1 MTERRR
7 ISLEDGFDLERGI
20 RIKNRFFKSA
30 LSEQL
35 GDSDHGPRPDLI
47 TLFSRWAE
55 GGSGLLVTGNVMVD
69 RRFIGEPG
77 NVVLEDD
84 RHQGAFQAWAES
96 ISGHDAQLWMQLNHP
111 GKQIPSFLCSE
122 PVAPSAVPMG
132 HGLGHLFKTPR
143 ALFNEEI
150 LEIVERFAR
159 SAALAR
165 EAGFGGVQIHAA
177 HGYLINQF
185 LSPHHNRREDDWG
198 GDPSRRRR
206 FLSEIY
212 RAMRTAVGDEYPIGI
227 KLNSADFLRGGF
239 SEDESMTVIE
249 AIAAEG
255 IDLIEISGG
264 TYESPAMIGHRVK
277 ESTRQR
283 EAYFLEFAER
293 VRLRVETPLVVT
305 GGFRSGPAMLEAL
318 NSGATDF
325 IGLGRPLAIEPDL
338 PQRLMEDPSGR
349 IDLPRPTTGLKSVD
363 RMVILDLSW
372 WELQLRRMGR
382 GLDPKPGLSAW
393 RSVWTTLSEL
403 GLAAFRRRRA

>member
-1 MTERRR
+1 MIDGGH
-7 ISLEDGFDLERGI
+7 ISLEDGFDLGRGVC
-20 RIKNRFFKSA
+20 IKNRFFKSA

-35 GDSDHGPRPDLI
+35 GDSDRGPRPDLI
-47 TLFSRWAE
+47 TLYRRWAE
-55 GGSGLLVTGNVMVD
+55 GGSGLLVTGNVMID
-69 RRFIGEPG
+69 RRFLGEPG
-77 NVVLEDD
+77 NVVLEDG
-84 RHQGAFQAWAES
+84 RHGQEFRSWAES
-96 ISGHDAQLWMQLNHP
+96 VAGHDTQLWMQLNHP
-111 GKQIPSFLCSE
+111 GKQIPSFLCSQ

-132 HGLGHLFKTPR
+132 HGLGHLFKTPK
-143 ALFNEEI
+143 ALSDEEI
-150 LEIVERFAR
+150 IEIVGRFAT
-159 SAALAR
+159 SAALAK

-198 GDPSRRRR
+198 GDASRRRR
-206 FLSEIY
+206 FLLEIH
-212 RAMRTAVGDEYPIGI
+212 RAMRAAVGDDYPIGI

-239 SEDESMTVIE
+239 SEEDSMAVVDQ
-249 AIAAEG
+249 IAVEG

-264 TYESPAMIGHRVK
+264 TYESPAMVGHRVK

-283 EAYFLEFAER
+283 EAYFLEYAEKAR
-293 VRLRVETPLVVT
+293 HRVETPLVVT

-338 PQRLMEDPSGR
+338 PKRLMADPSGR
-349 IDLPRPTTGLKSVD
+349 IDLPRPTTGFKSVD

-393 RSVWTTLSEL
+393 RSVWTTMSEL
-403 GLAAFRRRRA
+403 GWAAFRRRRA

>member
-1 MTERRR
+1 MIDGGH
-7 ISLEDGFDLERGI
+7 ISLEDGFDLGRGI

-35 GDSDHGPRPDLI
+35 GDSDHRPRPDLI

-55 GGSGLLVTGNVMVD
+55 GGSGLMVTGNVMID
-69 RRFIGEPG
+69 RRFLGEPG
-77 NVVLEDD
+77 NVVLEDH
-84 RHQGAFQAWAES
+84 RHIDAFAAWAES
-96 ISGHDAQLWMQLNHP
+96 IAGYDTQLWMQLNHP
-111 GKQIPSFLCSE
+111 GKQIPSFLCSQ

-143 ALFNEEI
+143 ALSEEEI
-150 LEIVERFAR
+150 LEIVGRFAR

-165 EAGFGGVQIHAA
+165 ETGFGGVQIHAA

-185 LSPHHNRREDDWG
+185 LSPHHNRRDDDWG

-206 FLSEIY
+206 FLLEVY
-212 RAMRTAVGDEYPIGI
+212 RAMRTAVGDDYPIGI

-239 SEDESMTVIE
+239 SEEESMDVVDQ
-249 AIAAEG
+249 IAVEG

-264 TYESPAMIGHRVK
+264 TYESPAMVGHRVK
-277 ESTRQR
+277 ESTRKR
-283 EAYFLEFAER
+283 EAYFLGYAEK
-293 VRLRVETPLVVT
+293 VRHRVETPLVVT

-338 PQRLMEDPSGR
+338 PERLMADPTGH
-349 IDLPRPTTGLKSVD
+349 IDLPRPTTGFKSVD

-382 GLDPKPGLSAW
+382 GLDPKPDLSAW

-403 GLAAFRRRRA
+403 GWAAFRRRRA

>member
-1 MTERRR
+1 MTERGR
-7 ISLEDGFDLERGI
+7 ISLEDGFELRRGF

-47 TLFSRWAE
+47 TLFRRWVE
-55 GGSGLLVTGNVMVD
+55 GGSGLLVTGNVMID

-84 RHQGAFQAWAES
+84 RHREAFGAWADS
-96 ISGHDAQLWMQLNHP
+96 IAGHDTQLWMQLNHP
-111 GKQIPSFLCSE
+111 GKQIPSFLCSQ

-143 ALFNEEI
+143 PLTDEEI
-150 LEIVERFAR
+150 LEIVGRFAT
-159 SAALAR
+159 SAVLAR

-198 GDPSRRRR
+198 GDSSRRRR
-206 FLSEIY
+206 FLLEVY

-227 KLNSADFLRGGF
+227 KLNSADFLHGGF
-239 SEDESMTVIE
+239 SEVESKAVIE

-283 EAYFLEFAER
+283 EAYFLEFAEA
-293 VRLRVETPLVVT
+293 VRRRVETPLVVT
-305 GGFRSGPAMLEAL
+305 GGFRSGPGMLEAL

-338 PQRLMEDPSGR
+338 PKRLMADPTGH
-349 IDLPRPTTGLKSVD
+349 IDLPRPTTGFKTVD
-363 RMVILDLSW
+363 RMVTLDLSW
-372 WELQLRRMGR
+372 WEPQLRRMGR
-382 GLDPKPGLSAW
+382 GLEPKADLSAW

-403 GLAAFRRRRA
+403 GLAAFRRRRG

>member
-1 MTERRR
+1 MAESRR
-7 ISLEDGFDLERGI
+7 ISLDDGYELERGI

-35 GDSDHGPRPDLI
+35 GDSDHGPRPELI
-47 TLFSRWAE
+47 TLFRRWAE
-55 GGSGLLVTGNVMVD
+55 GGSGLLVTGNVMID
-69 RRFIGEPG
+69 RRFLGEPG

-84 RHQGAFQAWAES
+84 RHREAFQAWAES
-96 ISGHDAQLWMQLNHP
+96 VAGHDTQLWMQLNHP

-143 ALFNEEI
+143 ALSEEEI
-150 LEIVERFAR
+150 LEIVGRFAT
-159 SAALAR
+159 SAAMAR
-165 EAGFGGVQIHAA
+165 DFGFGGVQIHAA

-185 LSPHHNRREDDWG
+185 LSPHHNCREDDWG

-206 FLSEIY
+206 FLLEVY
-212 RAMRTAVGDEYPIGI
+212 RSMRQAVGTDYRIGI

-239 SEDESMTVIE
+239 SEEESMEVVDQ
-249 AIAAEG
+249 IAVEG

-264 TYESPAMIGHRVK
+264 TYESPAMVGHRVK

-283 EAYFLEFAER
+283 EAYFLEYAEKVRQR
-293 VRLRVETPLVVT
+293 VATPLVVT

-325 IGLGRPLAIEPDL
+325 IGLGRPLALEPDL
-338 PQRLMEDPSGR
+338 PKRLMAEPSGR
-349 IDLPRPTTGLKSVD
+349 IDLPRPTTGFRSVD

-382 GLDPKPGLSAW
+382 GQDPKPELSAW
-393 RSVWTTLSEL
+393 HSVWTTLSEL

>member
-1 MTERRR
+1 MAESRR
-7 ISLEDGFDLERGI
+7 ISLDDGYELERGI

-35 GDSDHGPRPDLI
+35 GDSDHGPRPELI
-47 TLFSRWAE
+47 TLFRRWAE
-55 GGSGLLVTGNVMVD
+55 GGSGLLVTGNVMID
-69 RRFIGEPG
+69 RRFLGEPG

-84 RHQGAFQAWAES
+84 RHREEFQAWAQS
-96 ISGHDAQLWMQLNHP
+96 VAGHDTQLWMQLNHP

-143 ALFNEEI
+143 ALSEEEI
-150 LEIVERFAR
+150 LEIVGRFAT
-159 SAALAR
+159 SAAMAR
-165 EAGFGGVQIHAA
+165 DFGFGGVQIHAA

-185 LSPHHNRREDDWG
+185 LSPHHNCREDDWG

-206 FLSEIY
+206 FLLEVY
-212 RAMRTAVGDEYPIGI
+212 RSMRQAVGTDYRIGI

-239 SEDESMTVIE
+239 SEEESMEVVDQ
-249 AIAAEG
+249 IAVEG

-264 TYESPAMIGHRVK
+264 TYESPAMVGHRVK

-283 EAYFLEFAER
+283 EAYFLEYAEKVRQR
-293 VRLRVETPLVVT
+293 VATPLVVT

-325 IGLGRPLAIEPDL
+325 IGLGRPLALEPDL
-338 PQRLMEDPSGR
+338 PKRLMAEPSGR
-349 IDLPRPTTGLKSVD
+349 IDLPRPTTGFRSVD

-382 GLDPKPGLSAW
+382 GQDPKPELSAW
-393 RSVWTTLSEL
+393 HSVWTTLSEL

>member
-1 MTERRR
+1 MTVRRQ
-7 ISLEDGFDLERGI
+7 ILFEDSFELGRGA

-35 GDSDHGPRPDLI
+35 GDSDHRPRPDLI
-47 TLFSRWAE
+47 TLYRRWAE
-55 GGSGLLVTGNVMVD
+55 GGAGLLMTGNVMID
-69 RRFIGEPG
+69 RRFLGEPG

-84 RHQGAFQAWAES
+84 RHREAFQFWAES
-96 ISGHDAQLWMQLNHP
+96 TFGHDTQLWMQLNHP

-122 PVAPSAVPMG
+122 PVAPSAVSMG

-143 ALFNEEI
+143 ALSGEEI
-150 LEIVERFAR
+150 LEIVGRFAT
-159 SAALAR
+159 SAALTR
-165 EAGFGGVQIHAA
+165 DFGFDGVQIHAA

-198 GDPSRRRR
+198 GDASRRMC
-206 FLSEIY
+206 FLLEVY
-212 RAMRTAVGDEYPIGI
+212 RAMRSAVGDDYPIGI

-239 SEDESMTVIE
+239 SEEQSMEVVDQ
-249 AIAAEG
+249 IAAEG

-264 TYESPAMIGHRVK
+264 TYESPAMVGHRVK
-277 ESTRQR
+277 ESTRVR
-283 EAYFLEFAER
+283 EAYFLEYAEK
-293 VRLRVETPLVVT
+293 VRQRVETPLVVT

-325 IGLGRPLAIEPDL
+325 IGLGRPLAIEPSL
-338 PQRLMEDPSGR
+338 PKRLMGDPSGY
-349 IDLPRPTTGLKSVD
+349 IDLPRPTTGFKSVD
-363 RMVILDLSW
+363 RLVILDLSW

-382 GLDPKPGLSAW
+382 GQEPKADLSAW
-393 RSVWTTLSEL
+393 RSVWTTMSEL

>member
-1 MTERRR
+1 MTKHWR
-7 ISLEDGFDLERGI
+7 ISLEDGFDLGRGP

-30 LSEQL
+30 LSEQM

-47 TLFSRWAE
+47 TLYRRWAE
-55 GGSGLLVTGNVMVD
+55 GGSGLLVTGNVMID
-69 RRFIGEPG
+69 SRFLGEPG

-84 RHQGAFQAWAES
+84 RHGEAFRAWAVS
-96 ISGHDAQLWMQLNHP
+96 VAGHNTQLWMQLNHP

-122 PVAPSAVPMG
+122 PVAPSSVPMG

-143 ALFNEEI
+143 ALSEEEI
-150 LEIVERFAR
+150 LEIVKRFAT

-185 LSPHHNRREDDWG
+185 LSPHHNCREDHWG
-198 GDPSRRRR
+198 GDAERRRR
-206 FLSEIY
+206 FLMEVY
-212 RAMRTAVGDEYPIGI
+212 RSMRAAVGEAFPIGI

-239 SEDESMTVIE
+239 SEEDSMEVVDQ
-249 AIAAEG
+249 IAAEG

-264 TYESPAMIGHRVK
+264 TYESPAMIGHRIK

-283 EAYFLEFAER
+283 EAYFLEYAEK
-293 VRLRVETPLVVT
+293 VRQRVETPLVVT

-325 IGLGRPLAIEPDL
+325 IGLGRPLAVEPDL
-338 PQRLMEDPSGR
+338 PQRLMADPSGR
-349 IDLPRPTTGLKSVD
+349 IDLPRPTTGFKSID

-382 GLDPKPGLSAW
+382 GLDPKPDLSAW
-393 RSVWTTLSEL
+393 RSVWTTVSEL

>member
-1 MTERRR
+1 MTASTG
-7 ISLEDGFDLERGI
+7 ISFGDDFELGRGP

-35 GDSDHGPRPDLI
+35 GDADHGPREDLI
-47 TLFSRWAE
+47 TLYRRWAV
-55 GGSGLLVTGNVMVD
+55 GGSGLLVTGNVMID
-69 RRFIGEPG
+69 RRFLGEPG

-84 RHQGAFQAWAES
+84 RHLEAFTAWAGS
-96 ISGHDAQLWMQLNHP
+96 AGGHNAQLWMQLNHP

-122 PVAPSAVPMG
+122 PVAPSAVPIG

-143 ALFNEEI
+143 ALTEPEI
-150 LEIVERFAR
+150 REIIKRFAT

-165 EAGFGGVQIHAA
+165 QAGFGGVQIHAA

-185 LSPHHNRREDDWG
+185 LSPHHNRREDEWG
-198 GDPSRRRR
+198 GDEAGRRR
-206 FLSEIY
+206 FLLEVF
-212 RAMRTAVGDEYPIGI
+212 RAIRRAVGQDFPVGI

-239 SEDESMTVIE
+239 SEEASMAVVDK
-249 AIAAEG
+249 IAAEG

-264 TYESPAMIGHRVK
+264 TYESPAMVGHRVK
-277 ESTRQR
+277 ETTRTR
-283 EAYFLEFAER
+283 EAYFLEYAEK
-293 VRLRVETPLVVT
+293 VRQRIKTPLVVT

-325 IGLGRPLAIEPDL
+325 IGLGRPLAVEPDL
-338 PQRLMEDPSGR
+338 PNRLLENPSDG
-349 IDLPRPTTGLKSVD
+349 IELPRPTTGIKAVD

-382 GLDPKPGLSAW
+382 GLEPKADLSAW

-403 GLAAFRRRRA
+403 GIAAFRRRRA

>member
-1 MTERRR
+1 MTDRRQ
-7 ISLEDGFDLERGI
+7 ILLKDSFDLGRRI

-35 GDSDHGPRPDLI
+35 GDKDHGPRPDLI
-47 TLFSRWAE
+47 TLYRRWAE
-55 GGSGLLVTGNVMVD
+55 GGAGLLVTGNVMID
-69 RRFIGEPG
+69 RRFLGEPG

-84 RHQGAFQAWAES
+84 RHLEAFRGWAES
-96 ISGHDAQLWMQLNHP
+96 TSEHDARLWMQLNHP

-132 HGLGHLFKTPR
+132 YGLGHLFKTPR
-143 ALFNEEI
+143 ALSEEEI
-150 LEIVERFAR
+150 LEIVGRFAT
-159 SAALAR
+159 SSALAR

-198 GDPSRRRR
+198 GGPSQRRR
-206 FLSEIY
+206 FLLEVY
-212 RAMRTAVGDEYPIGI
+212 RAMRTAVGDDYPIGI

-239 SEDESMTVIE
+239 SEEASMTVVDQ
-249 AIAAEG
+249 IAGEG

-264 TYESPAMIGHRVK
+264 TYESPAMVGHRVK

-283 EAYFLEFAER
+283 EAYFLEFAEK
-293 VRLRVETPLVVT
+293 VRQRVETPLVVT

-325 IGLGRPLAIEPDL
+325 VGLGRPLAVEPDL
-338 PQRLMEDPSGR
+338 PNRLMGDPSGR
-349 IDLPRPTTGLKSVD
+349 IDLPRPTTGFKSVD

-382 GLDPKPGLSAW
+382 GLDPKADLSAW

-403 GLAAFRRRRA
+403 GVAAFRRRRA

>member
-1 MTERRR
+1 M
-7 ISLEDGFDLERGI
+7 
-20 RIKNRFFKSA
+20 
-30 LSEQL
+30 
-35 GDSDHGPRPDLI
+35 GDKDHGPRPDLS
-47 TLFSRWAE
+47 TLYRLWAE
-55 GGSGLLVTGNVMVD
+55 GGSGLLMTGNVMID
-69 RRFIGEPG
+69 RRFLGEPG
-77 NVVLEDD
+77 NVVLEDE
-84 RHQGAFQAWAES
+84 RHLEEFGAWAES
-96 ISGHDAQLWMQLNHP
+96 ASEHDCQVWMQLNHP

-122 PVAPSAVPMG
+122 PVAPSVVPLG

-143 ALFNEEI
+143 ALTEEEI
-150 LEIVERFAR
+150 LEIVERFAT

-165 EAGFGGVQIHAA
+165 EAGFAGVQIHAA

-185 LSPHHNRREDDWG
+185 LSPHHNRREDAWG
-198 GDPSRRRR
+198 GDATKRRR
-206 FLSEIY
+206 FLLEVY
-212 RAMRTAVGDEYPIGI
+212 RSMRASVGEDYPIGI

-239 SEDESMTVIE
+239 SEQDSMAVVE
-249 AIAAEG
+249 AIAAED

-283 EAYFLEFAER
+283 EAYFLAYAEE
-293 VRLRVETPLVVT
+293 VRQLVETPLVVT
-305 GGFRSGPAMLEAL
+305 GGFRSGPAMLAAL

-338 PQRLMEDPSGR
+338 PKRLMADPTGH
-349 IDLPRPTTGLKSVD
+349 IDLPRPTTGFKSVD

-382 GLDPKPGLSAW
+382 GMAPKADLSAW

-403 GLAAFRRRRA
+403 GVAAFRRRRA

>member
-1 MTERRR
+1 MTDRRR
-7 ISLEDGFDLERGI
+7 ILLKDGFEIGRGV

-35 GDSDHGPRPDLI
+35 GDSDHGPRQDLT
-47 TLFSRWAE
+47 TLYRRWAE
-55 GGSGLLVTGNVMVD
+55 GGSGLLVTGNVMID
-69 RRFIGEPG
+69 RQFLGEPG

-84 RHQGAFQAWAES
+84 RHGEAVRVWAES
-96 ISGHDAQLWMQLNHP
+96 VAGHDTQLWMQLNHP

-143 ALFNEEI
+143 ALSEEEI
-150 LEIVERFAR
+150 FEIVGRFAT

-165 EAGFGGVQIHAA
+165 DFGFGGVQIHAA

-185 LSPHHNRREDDWG
+185 LSPHHNCREDDWG
-198 GDPSRRRR
+198 SDASRRMR
-206 FLSEIY
+206 FLLEVY
-212 RAMRTAVGDEYPIGI
+212 RAIRKEVGDDFPIGI

-239 SEDESMTVIE
+239 SEEESMAVVD

-255 IDLIEISGG
+255 VDLIEISGG
-264 TYESPAMIGHRVK
+264 TYESPAMVGHRVK

-283 EAYFLEFAER
+283 EAYFLEYAEK
-293 VRLRVETPLVVT
+293 VRQRVETPLVVT

-338 PQRLMEDPSGR
+338 PNRLMANPSGR
-349 IDLPRPTTGLKSVD
+349 IDLPRPTTGFRTVD

-382 GLDPKPGLSAW
+382 GLEPKPNLSAW

-403 GLAAFRRRRA
+403 GVAAFRRRRA

>member
-1 MTERRR
+1 MTDRRR
-7 ISLEDGFDLERGI
+7 ILLDDGYEIGRGV

-35 GDSDHGPRPDLI
+35 GDSDHGPRQDLI
-47 TLFSRWAE
+47 TLYRRWAE
-55 GGSGLLVTGNVMVD
+55 GGSGLLVTGNVMID
-69 RRFIGEPG
+69 RRFLGEPG

-84 RHQGAFQAWAES
+84 RHHEAFKDWVAAT
-96 ISGHDAQLWMQLNHP
+96 SGHDTQLWMQLNHP

-122 PVAPSAVPMG
+122 PVAPSEVPMG

-143 ALFNEEI
+143 ALSEEEI
-150 LEIVERFAR
+150 LEIVGRFAT
-159 SAALAR
+159 SSALAR

-185 LSPHHNRREDDWG
+185 LSPHHNCREDGWG
-198 GDPSRRRR
+198 GDATRRRR
-206 FLSEIY
+206 FLLEVY
-212 RAMRTAVGDEYPIGI
+212 RAIRTVVGDDYPIGI

-239 SEDESMTVIE
+239 SEEESMEVVD

-264 TYESPAMIGHRVK
+264 TYESPAMVGHRVK

-283 EAYFLEFAER
+283 EAYFLEYAEK
-293 VRLRVETPLVVT
+293 VRQRVETPLVVT

-318 NSGATDF
+318 NSGATDL

-338 PQRLMEDPSGR
+338 PKRLMADPSGR
-349 IDLPRPTTGLKSVD
+349 IDLPRPTTGFKSVD

-382 GLDPKPGLSAW
+382 GMDPKPDLSAW

-403 GLAAFRRRRA
+403 GLAAFRRRRV

>member
-1 MTERRR
+1 MTDGRS
-7 ISLEDGFDLERGI
+7 ISLADGFELGRGT
-20 RIKNRFFKSA
+20 RIKNRFYKSA

-35 GDSDHGPRPDLI
+35 GDSDHGPRPELI
-47 TLFSRWAE
+47 TLYRRWAE
-55 GGSGLLVTGNVMVD
+55 GGSGLLVTGNVMID
-69 RRFIGEPG
+69 RRFLGEPG

-84 RHQGAFQAWAES
+84 RHLKAFTSWAKS
-96 ISGHDAQLWMQLNHP
+96 VCGHDSQLWMQLNHP

-143 ALFNEEI
+143 ALTEVEIEEV
-150 LEIVERFAR
+150 VERFAT
-159 SAALAR
+159 SAALAK
-165 EAGFGGVQIHAA
+165 EAGFVGVQIHAA
-177 HGYLINQF
+177 HGYLISQF
-185 LSPHHNRREDDWG
+185 LSPHHNRREDAWG
-198 GDPSRRRR
+198 GDATRRGR
-206 FLSEIY
+206 FLIEVF
-212 RAMRTAVGDEYPIGI
+212 RAMRMAVGDDYPIGI

-239 SEDESMTVIE
+239 TEEASMAVVD

-264 TYESPAMIGHRVK
+264 TYESPAMVGHRIK
-277 ESTRQR
+277 DSTRTR
-283 EAYFLEFAER
+283 EAYFLEYAEK
-293 VRLRVETPLVVT
+293 VRRRVETPLVVT

-325 IGLGRPLAIEPDL
+325 IGLGRPLAVEPDL
-338 PQRLMEDPSGR
+338 PNRLMADPSGR
-349 IDLPRPTTGLKSVD
+349 IELPRPTTGFKAVD

-382 GLDPKPGLSAW
+382 GLEPKANLSAW

-403 GLAAFRRRRA
+403 GVAAFRRRRA

>member
-1 MTERRR
+1 MTDRRR
-7 ISLEDGFDLERGI
+7 IILDDGYKIGRGV

-35 GDSDHGPRPDLI
+35 GDSDHGPRQDLI
-47 TLFSRWAE
+47 TLYRRWAE
-55 GGSGLLVTGNVMVD
+55 GGSGLLVTGNVMID
-69 RRFIGEPG
+69 RRFLGEPG
-77 NVVLEDD
+77 NVVLEED
-84 RHQGAFQAWAES
+84 RHGEAFRSWAES
-96 ISGHDAQLWMQLNHP
+96 VAGNDTQLWMQLNHP

-143 ALFNEEI
+143 ALSDEEI
-150 LEIVERFAR
+150 LEIVRRFAA

-165 EAGFGGVQIHAA
+165 DYGFGGVQIHAA

-185 LSPHHNRREDDWG
+185 LSPHHNCREDDWG
-198 GDPSRRRR
+198 GDAARRRR
-206 FLSEIY
+206 FLMEVY
-212 RAMRTAVGDEYPIGI
+212 RSMRAAVGEAFPIGI

-239 SEDESMTVIE
+239 SEEESMEVVDQ
-249 AIAAEG
+249 IAAEG

-264 TYESPAMIGHRVK
+264 TYESPAMVGHRVK

-283 EAYFLEFAER
+283 EAYFLEYAEK
-293 VRLRVETPLVVT
+293 VRQRVETPLVVT

-325 IGLGRPLAIEPDL
+325 IGLGRPLAVEPDL
-338 PQRLMEDPSGR
+338 PQRLIADPSGS
-349 IDLPRPTTGLKSVD
+349 IDLPRPTTGFKSVD

-382 GLDPKPGLSAW
+382 GLDPKPDLSAW
-393 RSVWTTLSEL
+393 RSVWTTVSEL